1 MKAIVYTSQTGF
13 TRRYAEMLAAQ
24 TGLPAYD
31 AKTAKGQLPRGSEIF
46 YMGWLLAGEVKG
58 LKAAMGRYTV
68 RGVAIVG
75 VSPQG
80 NGELWTEARIN
91 GGASDDGGRIFYLRG
106 GYAPEKLGG
115 LYRLM
120 MGHMAKTVIR
130 QVEAKEAGATAEE
143 REMAE
148 VFRSGGDYVQEEALE
163 EIAAWIREGD
173 HTGVVR
179 DTPSVEF

>member
-13 TRRYAEMLAAQ
+13 TRRYAELLAAK
-24 TGLPAYD
+24 TDLPAYD
-31 AKTAKGQLPRGSEIF
+31 AKTAKRQLPRGSEIF
-46 YMGWLLAGEVKG
+46 YMGWLIAGEVKG
-58 LKAAMGRYTV
+58 LKAALDRYTV

-75 VSPQG
+75 ISPQA

-115 LYRLM
+115 IYRLM

-130 QVEAKEAGATAEE
+130 QVEAKGAEATELD

-148 VFRSGGDYVQEEALE
+148 VFRHGGDYVREEALE

-173 HTGVVR
+173 HTGVVKNSV
-179 DTPSVEF
+179 SVEF

>member
-68 RGVAIVG
+68 RGVAMVG

>member
-130 QVEAKEAGATAEE
+130 QVAT
-143 REMAE
+143 M
-148 VFRSGGDYVQEEALE
+148 FRRRPWRRSPRGSGRA
-163 EIAAWIREGD
+163 ITPAWCGIPPAWSFKG
-173 HTGVVR
+173 
-179 DTPSVEF
+179 P

>member
-68 RGVAIVG
+68 RGVAMVG

-130 QVEAKEAGATAEE
+130 QVEAKGAGATAEE

>member
-130 QVEAKEAGATAEE
+130 QVEAKGAGATAEE

>member
-130 QVEAKEAGATAEE
+130 QVEAKGAEATAEE

-173 HTGVVR
+173 HTGAVR

>member
-13 TRRYAEMLAAQ
+13 TRRYAEGLAQ
-24 TGLPAYD
+24 KTGLPAYD
-31 AKTAKGQLPRGSEIF
+31 VKEARGRLPRGSEIF
-46 YMGWLLAGEVKG
+46 YLGWLIAGEVKG
-58 LKAAMGRYTV
+58 LKSAMDRYTI
-68 RGVAIVG
+68 RGVAAVG
-75 VSPQG
+75 ISPQG

-106 GYAPEKLGG
+106 GYAPEKLKGI
-115 LYRLM
+115 YRLM

-130 QVEAKEAGATAEE
+130 QVEAKGAEATELD

-148 VFRSGGDYVQEEALE
+148 VFRRGGDYVREETLEEA
-163 EIAAWIREGD
+163 AAWIREGD

-179 DTPSVEF
+179 NAPSVEF

>member
-68 RGVAIVG
+68 RGVAMVG

-91 GGASDDGGRIFYLRG
+91 SGASDDGGRIFYLRG

-130 QVEAKEAGATAEE
+130 QVEAKGAGATAEE

-148 VFRSGGDYVQEEALE
+148 VFRSGGDYVREEALE
-163 EIAAWIREGD
+163 EIAVWIREGD

>member
-68 RGVAIVG
+68 RGVAMVG

-91 GGASDDGGRIFYLRG
+91 SGASDDGGRIFYLRG